1 MTSTNDLVRFL
12 SLAAALLV
20 VAGLVIAFSVGRS
33 CFQTASEAAIADEIR
48 HVPPTFNL
56 TASQL
61 VRAYQADEE
70 SAVSTYNG
78 TVGIVQGP
86 ALLVEQANHL
96 RFFVNKVWAVRCF
109 LSDEQMDEART
120 LYNSSD
126 RIPLGGTYEFR
137 TGAGWPVAFSSL
149 PVFALKGKVE
159 GINNKILTIDL
170 RGCTLQ
176 DSP

>member
-1 MTSTNDLVRFL
+1 MADLVRLL
-12 SLAAALLV
+12 SLAVAFSAI
-20 VAGLVIAFSVGRS
+20 AGLLIVFGVFRGCSRS
-33 CFQTASEAAIADEIR
+33 ASEAAIADEIR
-48 HVPPTFNL
+48 DVPPAFNV

-61 VRAYQADEE
+61 VQTYKTDEE
-70 SAVSTYNG
+70 SASAAYNG
-78 TVGIVQGP
+78 TIGIVQGP

-109 LSDEQMDEART
+109 LSDEQMGEART

-149 PVFALKGKVE
+149 PVFALKGRVE

-170 RGCTLQ
+170 RGCIVQ